1 MQPDQTGSDEQA
13 VTSALPDILAIIE
26 SAKAR
31 GGIEGLRKF
40 IAKMLPESEESEVA
54 EAADVALEIIES
66 IPIFL
71 ARAPRGSGAEARVG
85 REPTA

>member
-1 MQPDQTGSDEQA
+1 
-13 VTSALPDILAIIE
+13 IIE

-54 EAADVALEIIES
+54 EAAGVALEIIES

-71 ARAPRGSGAEARVG
+71 AHARQEAQARKLGSVVN
-85 REPTA
+85 P